1 MKCLKMATVFF
12 LFVMALSTGVAAL
25 AQDIPRMTKEEL
37 KAMLGEP
44 DLVIIDIRSGR
55 DWSSSESKIKGAV
68 REEPR
73 KAASWAE
80 KYQKD
85 KTIVVYCA

>member
-1 MKCLKMATVFF
+1 MKCLKLAAIFF
-12 LFVMALSTGVAAL
+12 LFVMALATGVSAM
-25 AQDIPRMTKEEL
+25 AQDIPRMTQEEL
-37 KAMLGEP
+37 KAMLGAT

-68 REEPR
+68 REAPG

-85 KTIVVYCA
+85 KTLVVYCA